1 MHRAFTV
8 RPVGAEQ
15 LQIKKEMNLKKKLK
29 PIFALLT
36 LFSLTTS
43 LALAQTE
50 QKFAELGDFKLESGE
65 VIRDCKLGY
74 RTFGTLNA
82 DKSNAVLFPSWFG
95 GKSEQLAG
103 NFGKDKMVD
112 DRRFFIIAV
121 DALGNGV
128 SSSPSNSRKQ
138 FGDQFPHF
146 SIRDMVNAEHQLISQ
161 TLGIKT
167 LHAVMGISM
176 GGMQT
181 FEWMVAYPE
190 MMKLAIPIVGT
201 TQQTAYDLLLW
212 STELKAIEEARKLDT
227 AENAGAAL
235 VGRIHALAL
244 FTPAFRNS
252 ATPPKE
258 FESFVQKEEENYLN
272 TFKADDW
279 ASQLRAMMAHN
290 VSRKFGSMQ
299 QAAQAVKAKVLVV
312 VARQDMMV
320 NPEPATEFAKLLKAE
335 LLEVNNPCGH
345 VFATCEGGKVNAAV
359 AKFLNQ

>member
-1 MHRAFTV
+1 
-8 RPVGAEQ
+8 
-15 LQIKKEMNLKKKLK
+15 MNLMKKLK
-29 PIFALLT
+29 LIFAVLALI
-36 LFSLTTS
+36 SLTSS
-43 LALAQTE
+43 LALAQSE

-74 RTFGTLNA
+74 RTFGALNA
-82 DKSNAVLFPSWFG
+82 AKSNAILFPTWFG

-112 DRRFFIIAV
+112 DTRFFIVAV
-121 DALGNGV
+121 DAIGNGV

-146 SIRDMVNAEHQLISQ
+146 TIRDMVNAEHQLITQ
-161 TLGIKT
+161 VLGIKK

-190 MMKLAIPIVGT
+190 MMERAIPIVGT
-201 TQQTAYDLLLW
+201 THQTAFDLLLW
-212 STELKAIEEARKLDT
+212 STELKAIDEARKFDT
-227 AENAGAAL
+227 SENAGAAM
-235 VGRIHALAL
+235 VGRIHTLAL
-244 FTPAFRNS
+244 FTPAYRNS
-252 ATPPKE
+252 TTPPNE
-258 FESFVQKEEENYLN
+258 FEGFVKKEEQNYLD

-290 VSRKFGSMQ
+290 VSKKFSSMQ
-299 QAAQAVKAKVLVV
+299 QAAQAVKAKTLVV

-320 NPEPATEFAKLLKAE
+320 NPDPATDFARLTKAE
-335 LLEVNNPCGH
+335 LFEVNNACGH
-345 VFATCEGGKVNAAV
+345 VYATCEGGKVNAAV
-359 AKFLNQ
+359 SKFLVQ